1 LGLIVCEAA
10 MAGAAL
16 QTSSASQN
24 PNTRSSGAQRF
35 SVIGCVERST
45 STPAGGG
52 GGASAP
58 SFTITDVRGEKPAFR
73 LDGDVKQLDIHVG
86 HTAELRGSLSAAS
99 ATGASSTSRLP
110 VLKVESLVWIAS
122 RCMK

>member
-1 LGLIVCEAA
+1 

-45 STPAGGG
+45 TPAGGG

-58 SFTITDVRGEKPAFR
+58 SFTITDVRGEKPAYR

-86 HTAELRGSLSAAS
+86 HTVELRGSLSAAS
-99 ATGASSTSRLP
+99 ATSGSSTSRLP
-110 VLKVESLVWIAS
+110 VLKVESLVWIAP